1 LLAAVG
7 GVLLL
12 FLFVGGCAAMGK
24 NSQRDAGPNSATPPS
39 SESSSQVESQPSST
53 PEPEPE
59 EKPDDVVVP
68 AALTRGEF
76 AALLA
81 NKLNVSVGNE
91 VENVFPDLESHYAKK
106 SVLALLKLGIL
117 SEDDYKSGF
126 APKTPITRMEAI
138 KLLVIAMDGEADADK
153 FEGKTS
159 FADDAKIPQELK
171 GYAVTAE
178 KLGLPV
184 TFSDNTIRPD
194 APCVREEAVA
204 LIDKLKAK
212 APVFV
217 DGKDKTD
224 KETED
229 KKEDSKPGSSSK
241 PSTSGKPSTPAPT
254 TPTKPTTPPQPTTP
268 APAAKVSFELPRTAH
283 TDTEAELKSSFENT
297 TKLEWVLKKD
307 SRTVDVA
314 DYLDGN
320 PSKDKTVTFT
330 EQGSYELTLNATGK
344 DGKVVTVSRKT
355 T

>member
-1 LLAAVG
+1 MNKSKPA
-7 GVLLL
+7 
-12 FLFVGGCAAMGK
+12 
-24 NSQRDAGPNSATPPS
+24 PTPTPPS
-39 SESSSQVESQPSST
+39 SSSSEVESQPVSST

-59 EKPDDVVVP
+59 KKPDDVVVP

-91 VENVFPDLESHYAKK
+91 VDNVFPDLESHFAKK
-106 SVLALLKLGIL
+106 PVLALLKLGIL
-117 SEDDYKSGF
+117 SEDNYKSGF

-212 APVFV
+212 TPVLV
-217 DGKDKTD
+217 DGKDESD
-224 KETED
+224 QETED
-229 KKEDSKPGSSSK
+229 KKEDSKPGTSSKPDTSSK
-241 PSTSGKPSTPAPT
+241 PSTSGKPSTTTPT
-254 TPTKPTTPPQPTTP
+254 NPTKPTTPPQPTKPVTP

-283 TDTEAELKSSFENT
+283 TDTETELKSSFENT
-297 TKLEWVLKKD
+297 TKLDWVLKKD
-307 SRTVDVA
+307 GRTVDVA
-314 DYLDGN
+314 DYLDGD

-330 EQGSYELTLNATGK
+330 EKGSYELTLNATGK